1 MRMDVEARTQAIG
14 RELFERTR
22 RAASVAERW
31 TGALFEGSLGHDE
44 ARLQL
49 FRFIDVL
56 PALGSDA
63 EVARHLRE
71 YFEGRPAPFP
81 RLVRAALGLASRGRL
96 GERIVGA
103 VLRETVR
110 RLARRFIVGATP
122 EEAVRAAPPSR
133 RSPSSG
139 PAGPSA
145 WCCRPIC
152 ARRSRTGSGWWTGPE
167 GAGHP

>member
-1 MRMDVEARTQAIG
+1 MDVEARTQAIG
-14 RELFERTR
+14 RELFARTR

-63 EVARHLRE
+63 EVAGHLRE

-96 GERIVGA
+96 GERVVGA

-122 EEAVRAAPPSR
+122 EEAVRAALAARR
-133 RSPSSG
+133 RS
-139 PAGPSA
+139 
-145 WCCRPIC
+145 
-152 ARRSRTGSGWWTGPE
+152 E
-167 GAGHP
+167 GFTLDLLGEACVSEA

>member
-31 TGALFEGSLGHDE
+31 TGVLFEGSLGHDE

-63 EVARHLRE
+63 EVAGHLRE

-81 RLVRAALGLASRGRL
+81 RLVRAVLALSSRGRL
-96 GERIVGA
+96 GERVVGA

-122 EEAVRAAPPSR
+122 EEAVRAA
-133 RSPSSG
+133 
-139 PAGPSA
+139 SA
-145 WCCRPIC
+145 
-152 ARRSRTGSGWWTGPE
+152 ARRRGE
-167 GAGHP
+167 GFTLDVLGEACVSEAEATAYHRRYLDLIEAL